1 MAIFQHEKS
10 RTSRLGQAKGGWR
23 LNIDFLT
30 QFHPGQGGEGE
41 GERVKGKREEGV
53 EPDGDV

>member
-1 MAIFQHEKS
+1 LTINIPGQVVEGEKKAPAADD
-10 RTSRLGQAKGGWR
+10 R
-23 LNIDFLT
+23 FLDIVSGD
-30 QFHPGQGGEGE
+30 PGQGGEGE